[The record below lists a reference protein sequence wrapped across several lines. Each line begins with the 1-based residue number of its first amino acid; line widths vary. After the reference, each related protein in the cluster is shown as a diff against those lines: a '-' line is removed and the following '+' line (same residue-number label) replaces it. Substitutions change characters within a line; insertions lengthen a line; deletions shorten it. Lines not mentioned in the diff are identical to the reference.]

1 MLDLRH
7 GDCLEVLRD
16 IPDHSIDL
24 VLTDP
29 PYNIGLTSVKD
40 NKSVRHDWDKID
52 NYLDWMIAWLL
63 ECQRVLAENGVLY
76 LWHNDMVQIAELMQ
90 AIKDKTKLQFLQ
102 FCIWD
107 KGTTYRAQ
115 SWTAR
120 VADGP
125 TALRT
130 WFNRCE
136 YCLHYCIGATDKPG
150 DTGLERILSDPALFG
165 SIKTWYQAEMTRL
178 GLTYRDIARKY
189 TQATGRKPYMLCHY
203 FQASQFEIPT
213 AEVWAAVY
221 EPLGFSVPFGAGG
234 YEGLRQE
241 YEGLRQEYEGLRYYH
256 RCDLMHS
263 NVWQVPQVP
272 TTNRLH
278 PCQKPVEI
286 LERLCR
292 VSCKPGGVVLDPF
305 MGSGSTGVACV
316 RTGRNFVGIERDADY
331 FATAQKRIAEAVEIK
346 ELEDAQTTIG
356 GM

>member
-1 MLDLRH
+1 MPDLWH
-7 GDCLEVLRD
+7 GDCLEILRY
-16 IPDHSIDL
+16 IPDHSVDL

-29 PYNIGLTSVKD
+29 HYNIGLTSVKD

-115 SWTAR
+115 AWVHR
-120 VADGP
+120 DPDGN
-125 TALRT
+125 TSLRT

-189 TQATGRKPYMLCHY
+189 TQATGRKPYMLHHY

-213 AEVWAAVY
+213 AEVWEAVY
-221 EPLGFSVPFGAGG
+221 APLGFAVPFGAGG

-241 YEGLRQEYEGLRYYH
+241 YEGLRYYH
-256 RCDLMHS
+256 RCDPMHS

-286 LERLCR
+286 LERLVR

-316 RTGRNFVGIERDADY
+316 RTGRNFIGIERDADY
-331 FATAQKRIAEAVEIK
+331 FATAQKRLAEAVEIK

>member
-1 MLDLRH
+1 MPDLWH
-7 GDCLEVLRD
+7 GDCLEILRY
-16 IPDHSIDL
+16 IPDHSVDL

-52 NYLDWMIAWLL
+52 NYLDWIIAWLL

-107 KGTTYRAQ
+107 KGTTYRAHG
-115 SWTAR
+115 WVNR
-120 VADGP
+120 DPDGSA
-125 TALRT
+125 ALRT

-150 DTGLERILSDPALFG
+150 DTGLEHILSDPALFG
-165 SIKTWYQAEMTRL
+165 SIKSWYQAEMTRL
-178 GLTYRDIARKY
+178 GLTYQDIATKY
-189 TQATGRKPYMLCHY
+189 TQATGRKPYMLRHY
-203 FQASQFEIPT
+203 FQVSQFEIPT

-221 EPLGFSVPFGAGG
+221 EPLGFSVPFSPGG
-234 YEGLRQE
+234 

-256 RCDLMHS
+256 RCDPMHS

-316 RTGRNFVGIERDADY
+316 RTGRNFIGIERDADY
-331 FATAQKRIAEAVEIK
+331 FATAQKRLAEAVEIK

>member
-1 MLDLRH
+1 MLDLRQ
-7 GDCLEVLRD
+7 GDCLDVLRD

-120 VADGP
+120 VVDGP

-189 TQATGRKPYMLCHY
+189 TQATGRKPYMLRHY
-203 FQASQFEIPT
+203 FQVSQFEIPT
-213 AEVWAAVY
+213 AEVWEAVY
-221 EPLGFSVPFGAGG
+221 APLGFAVPFGAGG

-241 YEGLRQEYEGLRYYH
+241 YEGLRYYH
-256 RCDLMHS
+256 RCDPMHS

-286 LERLCR
+286 LERLVR

-316 RTGRNFVGIERDADY
+316 RTGRNFIGIERDADY
-331 FATAQKRIAEAVEIK
+331 FATAQKRLAEAVEIK
-346 ELEDAQTTIG
+346 ELEDAQATIG